1 MFNIFKKDTKSD
13 IKQPKKLNK
22 AKEIA
27 RQYDQISKCYK
38 VLSEIKSIGKGLD
51 DGFSQ
56 GWRVWEHTIKESGID
71 VEAIYDFIGQ
81 LAIKRKEELESQLS
95 KLDSEEIK
103 EHQHL
108 WVSADNEVVKGGLV
122 CMNCGKVKAVSDV

>member
-22 AKEIA
+22 AEEIV

-38 VLSEIKSIGKGLD
+38 VLSEIKSNGKGLD

-71 VEAIYDFIGQ
+71 IEGIYDFIGQ
-81 LAIKRKEELESQLS
+81 LAIVRKEELQRILIKYEES
-95 KLDSEEIK
+95 K
-103 EHQHL
+103 
-108 WVSADNEVVKGGLV
+108 
-122 CMNCGKVKAVSDV
+122 